1 MAIADPVKQGHPIE
15 GERTEMRILTSHF
28 TGGGAGNLA
37 MSTAEA
43 ANGCIL
49 STSRTGV
56 GTHTVVFRNFFPT
69 LKVAPIFSFTGTLP
83 FTGRCSAINYT
94 VNPPTATF
102 VFSVGAF
109 ETDIPTT
116 DTVDVTWIVRNSA
129 RNP

>member
-1 MAIADPVKQGHPIE
+1 MASDPVKQAHPLDV
-15 GERTEMRILTSHF
+15 ERTEARLLTAHF
-28 TGGGAGNLA
+28 TGGGTGQLA

-43 ANGCIL
+43 ANGAIL
-49 STSRTGV
+49 STNRTGV
-56 GTHTVVFRNFFPT
+56 GTHTVIFRNFFPI

-83 FTGRCSAINYT
+83 FTGRCSAIDYT
-94 VNPPTATF
+94 ADPPTATF

-116 DTVDVTWIVRNSA
+116 DTVDVSWMVRNSA